1 MNLERDSGQLSQRL
15 REWRVDAPRDPDFR
29 ARVRA
34 RIASDLAMVPWPQF
48 ARRHA
53 AVVAAVLL
61 LALAG
66 GAAGG
71 RGWAKARDAALS
83 ARLAEEYV
91 GGLDARL
98 VARR

>member
-1 MNLERDSGQLSQRL
+1 M
-15 REWRVDAPRDPDFR
+15 PRDPAFR
-29 ARVRA
+29 ARVWT
-34 RIASDLAMVPWPQF
+34 RINAGGATVPWPQF

-53 AVVAAVLL
+53 AVVAAVVL
-61 LALAG
+61 LAFAG